1 MLINSYIC
9 NNCANIIKR
18 NSTKKWIKSICID
31 AGYKNTR
38 LILITKNMK
47 PTTPYTI
54 RVDTKALQ
62 DANVDKKELRKRI
75 AKIVNNYLKKLT
87 K

>member
-1 MLINSYIC
+1 MPINSYRC
-9 NNCANIIKR
+9 NHCANIIKR

-38 LILITKNMK
+38 LILITKTMK

-62 DANVDKKELRKRI
+62 DANVDKKELRKRL
-75 AKIVNNYLKKLT
+75 AKIVNNYILKLT